1 MRRVFFLEQENF
13 KTRRAFFNLIPN
25 QTFPLS
31 GEGGFRQ
38 QAEDGRGQKEKKRGK
53 VEERKQ
59 Y

>member
-38 QAEDGRGQKEKKRGK
+38 QAEDGRG
-53 VEERKQ
+53 
-59 Y
+59 